1 MAKNFALQEAA
12 RARQDEFYTS
22 RNDIEH
28 EMRYYWEH
36 FRGKTVL
43 CNCDDPYESE
53 FFTNISLSS
62 STQSDSKS

>member
-22 RNDIEH
+22 RNDIEN
-28 EMRYYWEH
+28 EMRYYREH
-36 FRGKTVL
+36 FAGKTVL

-53 FFTNISLSS
+53 FFKYFALL
-62 STQSDSKS
+62 